1 MKKGAALFGLLAA
14 LALGFGATGAHAT
27 TIANGLTPGVN
38 NLLIDESREAYVDV
52 NRNGL
57 FDAGDVIFGYVKID
71 TFNPKGVSANNAV
84 YGVFSLQV
92 VSQATGFL
100 GAPVQT
106 LQATTVPLLTLG
118 DITHNPLIPANS
130 VFALYDVPAA
140 GGYATNLVLNAPPG
154 ALSMF
159 DYVNYIVGFPVN
171 GEGAKLELVASITS
185 PPDVNDFVRAQVVD
199 PAASLGSPNAGL
211 VGLPSSLTLASTF
224 ADSFFSVN
232 NTPFNFAPLVPVRDP
247 LTGVIGL
254 NQFGVSAGPISGS
267 AGANPQ
273 PQTWL
278 NVPGFAQ
285 CLVGTTNTP
294 CGFIDKNNFN
304 VVPIAR
310 VPNPGSLLLLG
321 AGLLMMGARVVRRR
335 K

>member
-1 MKKGAALFGLLAA
+1 MKKQVALFGLLAA
-14 LALGFGATGAHAT
+14 LALGFGATGSHAT

-84 YGVFSLQV
+84 YGVFSLEV
-92 VSQATGFL
+92 VSQGTGTL
-100 GAPVQT
+100 GGPVQT
-106 LQATTVPLLTLG
+106 LKASTTAGLTLS
-118 DITHNPLIPANS
+118 DLTHTVLPANS
-130 VFALYDVPAA
+130 VFALYDVAA
-140 GGYATNLVLNAPPG
+140 VGGYLHNLVLNAPPG
-154 ALSMF
+154 AVSMF
-159 DYVNYIVGFPVN
+159 DYINYLVGFPVN
-171 GEGAKLELVASITS
+171 GEGAKLELVASITN
-185 PPDVNDFVRAQVVD
+185 PPDVNNFVRAVVND
-199 PAASLGSPNAGL
+199 PAATLGSPNAGL
-211 VGLPSSLTLASTF
+211 VNLPSSLTLASTF

-232 NTPFNFAPLVPVRDP
+232 NTPFDYAPLVPVRDP
-247 LTGVIGL
+247 LTGIIGL

-278 NVPGFAQ
+278 NAPGFAQ
-285 CLVGTTNTP
+285 CLVGAVNTP

-304 VVPIAR
+304 VIPIAR

-321 AGLLMMGARVVRRR
+321 AGLLMIGARVIRR
-335 K
+335 KK